1 MDPEDMPKLNIAKD
15 AAKLSTS
22 DRHYIKKIEEFNVE
36 RVARL
41 KKVKRNSWIVGG
53 LLGIGV
59 ISIYAY
65 TIYAVRQERFLDD
78 FEVPQKTTE
87 KQ

>member
-1 MDPEDMPKLNIAKD
+1 MDPEDMPKLNLAKD

-41 KKVKRNSWIVGG
+41 KKLNRNNRIVGG
-53 LLGIGV
+53 LLGLTV

-65 TIYAVRQERFLDD
+65 TINAVKQERFLDD
-78 FEVPQKTTE
+78 FEVPQTTTE

>member
-15 AAKLSTS
+15 ASKLSTS
-22 DRHYIKKIEEFNVE
+22 DRHYIKKIEEYNIE

-41 KKVKRNSWIVGG
+41 KKYNRSGNIIGG
-53 LLGIGV
+53 LLGLGV

-65 TIYAVRQERFLDD
+65 TIYAVKQERFLDD
-78 FEVPQKTTE
+78 FDIPQTTTG